1 MNDKN
6 YIASN
11 YWTDFPIIRIKKAT
25 LRNFRDIEFGEI
37 IFNCEKTEI
46 IDNEGAEILGIYGQN
61 GSGKTGFIEALDIL
75 KHLMA
80 GKSVSEKYADCI
92 AAGKDYAELEFVFDL
107 QYADNKRYEA
117 TYSFC
122 MTTRDATIEE
132 VNNNQI
138 RKNMGKGLVVF
149 EKEKRVIIFNE
160 RLYLYCKKYLRKKL
174 IIDTS
179 SETVPFLPDKN
190 RLRLASGKNNLINLM
205 VNKESAK
212 NNSQS
217 FIFKQE
223 TLEIFL
229 IFTQQCKELDK
240 NNEVG
245 DFFCRVLFELNGYA
259 KDCLF
264 VLTTDSSALIRIN
277 YGVTLYSR
285 SRNYTLSTL
294 FATPINKKEIA
305 NLDKIIKNISIVL
318 NQLVPGLTIELER
331 FSETLTED
339 GEPADCV
346 MLIATRD
353 EKKYPLR
360 YESDGVRRLVSFLCL
375 IISVFNDPSVTLA
388 IDEFDAGIFEYLLG
402 EILQALEEYGSG
414 QFIFTSHNLRPLEVI
429 NKKFLCFT
437 TTDPKNRYVRL
448 KNIAASN
455 NLRDTYFR
463 KIMFSDQKEELYKR
477 TKQFKIVDALMEA
490 GGGQE

>member
-305 NLDKIIKNISIVL
+305 MTGIS
-318 NQLVPGLTIELER
+318 
-331 FSETLTED
+331 
-339 GEPADCV
+339 
-346 MLIATRD
+346 
-353 EKKYPLR
+353 
-360 YESDGVRRLVSFLCL
+360 
-375 IISVFNDPSVTLA
+375 
-388 IDEFDAGIFEYLLG
+388 
-402 EILQALEEYGSG
+402 
-414 QFIFTSHNLRPLEVI
+414 
-429 NKKFLCFT
+429 NKKRAGAT
-437 TTDPKNRYVRL
+437 
-448 KNIAASN
+448 
-455 NLRDTYFR
+455 
-463 KIMFSDQKEELYKR
+463 KIP
-477 TKQFKIVDALMEA
+477 
-490 GGGQE
+490 